1 MYFDIHKKGFA
12 DMAKQKRLFM
22 ISLLLLLLSG
32 CGMREELTDW
42 AAEKANDALEVVGG
56 SVQEAIDELENAEYQ
71 DGPFENNLESAR
83 EYLLT
88 QISWNVICSCR
99 QRQIK
104 FISSMRNSIS
114 WMALMPAAIPWKI

>member
-1 MYFDIHKKGFA
+1 MKKSRFCVFTA
-12 DMAKQKRLFM
+12 
-22 ISLLLLLLSG
+22 SLLLLLLTG
-32 CGMREELTDW
+32 CGMMD
-42 AAEKANDALEVVGG
+42 KASDAQNNFSDEYGDDIM
-56 SVQEAIDELENAEYQ
+56 QAIDDLQNAEYQ

-104 FISSMRNSIS
+104 FISFTRNLIS